1 MKIKMRKTI
10 YTLLLLTSLSG
21 FSQELFEY
29 DFDENLTINVIDNSD
44 EGEISNGKFIKGT
57 FGNETVVYLNSKKE
71 GLKEVSGKKLE
82 KLFNGIKDGALK
94 SSKGELISED
104 LIKINDV
111 DFLNYKYSA
120 KLNGEKMIIE
130 NYVFLYKENIY
141 TIQFMN
147 NDKEFDQNTEF
158 RKGIIKSIK
167 LK

>member
-1 MKIKMRKTI
+1 MRKTI
-10 YTLLLLTSLSG
+10 YTLLLLTSLNS

-57 FGNETVVYLNSKKE
+57 FESETVVYLKSKKE
-71 GLKEVSGKKLE
+71 GLKNLNGKKLE
-82 KLFNGIKDGALK
+82 KLFDGIKNGALK
-94 SSKGELISED
+94 SSKGKLISEE
-104 LIKINDV
+104 LIKINGLDA
-111 DFLNYKYSA
+111 FNYKYST

-130 NYVFLYKENIY
+130 NYVFLYSENIY

-147 NDKEFDQNTEF
+147 NKNVFENNIEF
-158 RKGIIKSIK
+158 RKGIIESIK